1 MPELCTMK
9 QVLALSGEWVTI
21 RTRELVHEDDP
32 RLPSKEQGYV
42 RFNAEQPP
50 PKPVKEVQPPKP
62 PTEPTGEA
70 AIESPGPLSPP
81 CVAENAVELQVPA
94 SDELVSQAASTSVPN
109 LEPRE
114 EIRKMSNEDDYN
126 DNDYEDSY
134 EEDGLEEEDDD
145 RPRAITKQTLKEIDS
160 MSPSELE
167 ELIDNIDAHE
177 EWQDLREEARKRT
190 SQWLTGIK
198 KAEQAPRCQFL
209 KANGTHC
216 GSPAMKDTALCYFHG
231 EARTQRASDE
241 AAKLQEIPVL
251 EDRLSLQLA
260 ITRLCAQ
267 LTTRSVDEKTGR
279 VLIAALRLAQ
289 KNLGDS
295 TTLYGS

>member
-1 MPELCTMK
+1 
-9 QVLALSGEWVTI
+9 
-21 RTRELVHEDDP
+21 
-32 RLPSKEQGYV
+32 
-42 RFNAEQPP
+42 
-50 PKPVKEVQPPKP
+50 
-62 PTEPTGEA
+62 
-70 AIESPGPLSPP
+70 
-81 CVAENAVELQVPA
+81 
-94 SDELVSQAASTSVPN
+94 
-109 LEPRE
+109 
-114 EIRKMSNEDDYN
+114 MSNEDEYN

-134 EEDGLEEEDDD
+134 EDGLEEEDDD
-145 RPRAITKQTLKEIDS
+145 RPQAITRQTLKEIDS

-167 ELIDNIDAHE
+167 ELIDNIDANE

-198 KAEQAPRCQFL
+198 KAEQAPRCQFV
-209 KANGTHC
+209 KTNGKPC
-216 GSPAMKDTALCYFHG
+216 GSPAMKDSTLCYFHG
-231 EARTQRASDE
+231 EARTQRAADE

-267 LTTRSVDEKTGR
+267 LTTRSIDEKTSR
-279 VLIAALRLAQ
+279 ALIAALRLAQ